1 MKVHWR
7 YHQGDEY
14 FQWLNNE
21 KDMDYHQHH
30 CLGMLTIQKLRSNES
45 SGRQKSKVFS
55 SFFILGR
62 FELEKGGGWV
72 KKDEKRVLKGFV
84 EAINLRKPLKLKLLS
99 TKDGLGR
106 YRRYHRYCSY
116 CWSGQCAI
124 FISIMLVFDLI
135 SSNDLNNKENTIT
148 SNAEN

>member
-7 YHQGDEY
+7 YHHGDEY
-14 FQWLNNE
+14 LQWLNND

-30 CLGMLTIQKLRSNES
+30 CLGILTIQKLRSNES

-72 KKDEKRVLKGFV
+72 KKGRKEGFKR
-84 EAINLRKPLKLKLLS
+84 I
-99 TKDGLGR
+99 
-106 YRRYHRYCSY
+106 C
-116 CWSGQCAI
+116 
-124 FISIMLVFDLI
+124 
-135 SSNDLNNKENTIT
+135 
-148 SNAEN
+148 